1 MRPVKS
7 ESSMTPTKWLPS
19 PCGSSVNL
27 GQDDRLDLMSTPLIV
42 HKKSAQSRIPK
53 ELRMVRHA
61 GILNYDRTYLSH
73 DADRLNPYEL
83 TDLLFKYSK

>member
-1 MRPVKS
+1 
-7 ESSMTPTKWLPS
+7 
-19 PCGSSVNL
+19 
-27 GQDDRLDLMSTPLIV
+27 MSTPP
-42 HKKSAQSRIPK
+42 HRPQKSAQSRIPK

-61 GILNYDRTYLSH
+61 GIVNYDRAYLSH